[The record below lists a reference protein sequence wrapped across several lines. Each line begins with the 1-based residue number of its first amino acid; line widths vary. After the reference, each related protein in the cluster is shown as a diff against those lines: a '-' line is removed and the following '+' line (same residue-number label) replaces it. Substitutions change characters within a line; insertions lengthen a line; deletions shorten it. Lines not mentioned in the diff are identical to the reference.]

1 MTQSLLVLKYVH
13 TLLTLHRDTVISCPL
28 AFSCGFWWEANRS
41 IKTFSPSTLRAF
53 KFKIRI
59 RWGKKN
65 RVGWDISIN
74 RAASSLMKRIPAQW
88 GNCNLQVIV
97 AVNSISTYFG
107 LADPLKTPPPC
118 PDVNGN
124 TRAHKSNTVVNQ
136 QATGGRS
143 CFSNTVGKTPQN
155 LREQG
160 EFLQALVWFWDTRV
174 QSYWKVLPFS
184 LL

>member
-1 MTQSLLVLKYVH
+1 M
-13 TLLTLHRDTVISCPL
+13 
-28 AFSCGFWWEANRS
+28 
-41 IKTFSPSTLRAF
+41 
-53 KFKIRI
+53 
-59 RWGKKN
+59 GKKKP

-88 GNCNLQVIV
+88 GNCNLQVTV

-143 CFSNTVGKTPQN
+143 RFSNTVGKTPQN
-155 LREQG
+155 LTEQG
-160 EFLQALVWFWDTRV
+160 EFLQAWFGFGTPGYDHTERRYPLACRRSILTQNVSPLLSAMV
-174 QSYWKVLPFS
+174 QTYLGD
-184 LL
+184 